1 MSDDLYTAPPASTN
15 RVLDSPPP
23 SPPSPANSDTDTK
36 LSRKREREGSLEPAT
51 TPKSNTDSDPFVREY
66 KDARTPAK
74 KNRLHLDSTAE
85 EEDGLITRSRSPSP
99 GADVSVSVSP
109 PQEMK
114 MRVRQI
120 SQGVEDLSWQNM
132 QNATPQKT
140 TALAPFVGSHSHSE
154 DSDPMESADGSAE
167 IKVDAEEPPSSDGAV
182 EIPAA
187 EDAPPEPS
195 SLMPAGLPARRDESD
210 SDSGE
215 KEKGLKRKFLE
226 RGTSAGPQEN
236 GDESKASAEPL
247 KRLRDDPDKDENPR
261 ETKRPSPPPEPN
273 ARKSPPPAASPKLS
287 GFMAYA
293 STSSPFASVKGQNLF
308 ASKKATSSIPFAAST
323 PVSSSPRTP
332 AGFGEPSSPPSSTKR
347 AVFGSS
353 SSPFAASA
361 KAKQDVLGSTSKLGR
376 AKSPTRRANPTGTS
390 AFSAYASGGAQGFSL
405 PAQKRVRS
413 GSPDDSGAS
422 SVERATPVGG
432 VPATNGSAADSGAE
446 DERDD
451 RPVTFGEKLRAG
463 KDEEEEGKSDEEGA
477 KPVLTE
483 QEFTTGEEEE
493 ETLHQVRGKLFSLVD
508 GTQWKERGTGTLKL
522 NVRRSDGGGARLVMR
537 KEAVYTVL
545 LNVTLFHGMRC
556 TLAQDP
562 RYLRLSV
569 LEGGGATHY
578 NLRVGSAKAAQ
589 ELLNEIN
596 ANLPTA

>member
-1 MSDDLYTAPPASTN
+1 M
-15 RVLDSPPP
+15 LDSPPP

-36 LSRKREREGSLEPAT
+36 SSRKREREVSLEPAT
-51 TPKSNTDSDPFVREY
+51 TPKSTADTDPLVREY
-66 KDARTPAK
+66 KEARTPAK

-85 EEDGLITRSRSPSP
+85 EEDGDGAITRSQSPSP
-99 GADVSVSVSP
+99 GLAVSVSP

-132 QNATPQKT
+132 QKATPEKS
-140 TALAPFVGSHSHSE
+140 TAVAPFVGAQVE
-154 DSDPMESADGSAE
+154 DSEPVESANGPTE
-167 IKVDAEEPPSSDGAV
+167 IKIDGEEPLSSDGA
-182 EIPAA
+182 IDGAST
-187 EDAPPEPS
+187 EDA
-195 SLMPAGLPARRDESD
+195 LRPAGLPSRRDSD

-236 GDESKASAEPL
+236 GDDAKAPTEPL

-273 ARKSPPPAASPKLS
+273 ARKSPPPAAPKLVRDLPS

-308 ASKKATSSIPFAAST
+308 ASKKATSSIPFAASP
-323 PVSSSPRTP
+323 PVNSVPASPF
-332 AGFGEPSSPPSSTKR
+332 AAAALGEPSSPPSTKR

-353 SSPFAASA
+353 SSPFAAA
-361 KAKQDVLGSTSKLGR
+361 TKAKQDVLGSTSKLGR
-376 AKSPTRRANPTGTS
+376 AKSPSRRANAAGTS

-422 SVERATPVGG
+422 SLERTTTPGSAF
-432 VPATNGSAADSGAE
+432 ATNGSADSGAE
-446 DERDD
+446 EEQDD
-451 RPVTFGEKLRAG
+451 RPVSFGEKLRAG
-463 KDEEEEGKSDEEGA
+463 KDEEEEGKSDDESA

-493 ETLHQVRGKLFSLVD
+493 ETLHQVRGKLYSLVD

-556 TLAQDP
+556 VLAQDP

-569 LEGGGATHY
+569 LESGVATHY

-589 ELLNEIN
+589 ELINEIN

>member
-1 MSDDLYTAPPASTN
+1 MSDAPNSPPSTTN
-15 RVLDSPPP
+15 HNLDSPPP
-23 SPPSPANSDTDTK
+23 SPPSPANSDTETK
-36 LSRKREREGSLEPAT
+36 LSRKREREVSLEAAT
-51 TPKSNTDSDPFVREY
+51 TPKSTTDTDPLVREY
-66 KDARTPAK
+66 KDVRTPAK

-85 EEDGLITRSRSPSP
+85 EEDGLMTRSRSPSP
-99 GADVSVSVSP
+99 AFDASVSP

-120 SQGVEDLSWQNM
+120 SQGVEDLRWQNM
-132 QNATPQKT
+132 QNATPEKT
-140 TALAPFVGSHSHSE
+140 TALAPFVGV
-154 DSDPMESADGSAE
+154 ESADGSTE
-167 IKVDAEEPPSSDGAV
+167 IKVDPEELQSSDGAIDV
-182 EIPAA
+182 
-187 EDAPPEPS
+187 S
-195 SLMPAGLPARRDESD
+195 STADLQSSTSRRDSD

-226 RGTSAGPQEN
+226 RGTSAGPPEN
-236 GDESKASAEPL
+236 GDEAKAPTEPL

-273 ARKSPPPAASPKLS
+273 APPPAAAPKLG

-293 STSSPFASVKGQNLF
+293 STSSPFALVKGQNLF
-308 ASKKATSSIPFAAST
+308 ASKKATSSVPFGATTPVNSVVSSPFA
-323 PVSSSPRTP
+323 TP
-332 AGFGEPSSPPSSTKR
+332 ASEPSSPPSSKR
-347 AVFGSS
+347 AVFGVS
-353 SSPFAASA
+353 SSPFTASS
-361 KAKQDVLGSTSKLGR
+361 KAKQDILGSTSKLSR
-376 AKSPTRRANPTGTS
+376 AKSPPRRGTPTGTS
-390 AFSAYASGGAQGFSL
+390 AFSAYASGGVQGFSL

-422 SVERATPVGG
+422 SLERTPAEGSASA
-432 VPATNGSAADSGAE
+432 PNGSTDSGAE

-451 RPVTFGEKLRAG
+451 RPVSFGEKLRAG
-463 KDEEEEGKSDEEGA
+463 KDEEEEGKSDEEGV

-483 QEFTTGEEEE
+483 QECVSRPFSPCLLAANCSPVTTGEEEE
-493 ETLHQVRGKLFSLVD
+493 ETLHQVRGKLYSLID

-569 LEGGGATHY
+569 LEGGVATHY

-596 ANLPTA
+596 ANIPAA

>member
-1 MSDDLYTAPPASTN
+1 MSDAPNSPPSTTN
-15 RVLDSPPP
+15 HNLDSPAP
-23 SPPSPANSDTDTK
+23 SPPSPANSDTETK
-36 LSRKREREGSLEPAT
+36 LSRKREREVSLEAAT
-51 TPKSNTDSDPFVREY
+51 TPKSTDTDPLVREY
-66 KDARTPAK
+66 KDVRTPAK

-85 EEDGLITRSRSPSP
+85 EEDGLMTRSRSPSP
-99 GADVSVSVSP
+99 AFDASVSP

-120 SQGVEDLSWQNM
+120 SQGVEDLRWQNM
-132 QNATPQKT
+132 QNATPEKT
-140 TALAPFVGSHSHSE
+140 TALAPFVGV
-154 DSDPMESADGSAE
+154 ESADGSTE
-167 IKVDAEEPPSSDGAV
+167 IKVDPEEPQSSDGAIDV
-182 EIPAA
+182 
-187 EDAPPEPS
+187 S
-195 SLMPAGLPARRDESD
+195 STADLQSSTSRRDSD

-226 RGTSAGPQEN
+226 RGTSAGPPEN
-236 GDESKASAEPL
+236 GDEAKAPTEPL

-261 ETKRPSPPPEPN
+261 ETKRPSPPPEPH
-273 ARKSPPPAASPKLS
+273 APPPAAAPKLG

-308 ASKKATSSIPFAAST
+308 ASKKATSSVPFGTTTPVNSVVSSPFA
-323 PVSSSPRTP
+323 TP
-332 AGFGEPSSPPSSTKR
+332 ASEPSSPPSSKR
-347 AVFGSS
+347 AVFGVS
-353 SSPFAASA
+353 SSPFTASS
-361 KAKQDVLGSTSKLGR
+361 KAKQDILGSTSKLSR
-376 AKSPTRRANPTGTS
+376 AKSPPRRGTPTGTS
-390 AFSAYASGGAQGFSL
+390 AFSAYASGGVQGFSL

-422 SVERATPVGG
+422 SLERTPAEGSASA
-432 VPATNGSAADSGAE
+432 PNGSTDSGAE

-451 RPVTFGEKLRAG
+451 RPVSFGEKLRAG
-463 KDEEEEGKSDEEGA
+463 KDEEEEGKSDEEGV

-483 QEFTTGEEEE
+483 QECVSRPLSSCSLAANCSPVTTGEEEE
-493 ETLHQVRGKLFSLVD
+493 ETLHQVRGKLYSLID

-569 LEGGGATHY
+569 LEGGVATHY

-596 ANLPTA
+596 ANIPAA

>member
-1 MSDDLYTAPPASTN
+1 MSDAHPTPPGSVN

-36 LSRKREREGSLEPAT
+36 LSRKREREVSLEPAT
-51 TPKSNTDSDPFVREY
+51 TPKSTTDTDPLVREY
-66 KDARTPAK
+66 KEARTPAK

-85 EEDGLITRSRSPSP
+85 EEDGVITRSRSPSP
-99 GADVSVSVSP
+99 SVDLSVSP

-132 QNATPQKT
+132 QNATPEKT
-140 TALAPFVGSHSHSE
+140 TALAPFVGSQLE
-154 DSDPMESADGSAE
+154 DSDPMESADGSTE
-167 IKVDAEEPPSSDGAV
+167 IKVDAEEPPSSDGA
-182 EIPAA
+182 IDLPATN
-187 EDAPPEPS
+187 DGPRSTSEPS
-195 SLMPAGLPARRDESD
+195 SLMSAGLPSRDSD

-236 GDESKASAEPL
+236 GDEPKAPAEPL

-273 ARKSPPPAASPKLS
+273 APKSPRPAAAPKLS

-293 STSSPFASVKGQNLF
+293 STSSPFASVKGENLF
-308 ASKKATSSIPFAAST
+308 ASKKATSSIPFATST
-323 PVSSSPRTP
+323 PASNSVTSSPFA
-332 AGFGEPSSPPSSTKR
+332 AGPGEPSSPPSSSKR
-347 AVFGSS
+347 AVFGIS

-361 KAKQDVLGSTSKLGR
+361 KAKQDILGSTSKLGR
-376 AKSPTRRANPTGTS
+376 AKSPPRRANPAGTS
-390 AFSAYASGGAQGFSL
+390 AFSAYASGGVQGFSL

-422 SVERATPVGG
+422 SLERATTAGSALG
-432 VPATNGSAADSGAE
+432 TNGSADSGAE

-463 KDEEEEGKSDEEGA
+463 KDEEEEGKSDEESA

-483 QEFTTGEEEE
+483 QEFTTGEEDE

-545 LNVTLFHGMRC
+545 LNVTLFRGMRC

-569 LEGGGATHY
+569 LEGGVATHY
-578 NLRVGSAKAAQ
+578 NLRVASAKAAQ

-596 ANLPTA
+596 ANLPAV

>member
-1 MSDDLYTAPPASTN
+1 MSAHNSPPPTTHT
-15 RVLDSPPP
+15 LDSPPS

-36 LSRKREREGSLEPAT
+36 LSRKREREVSLEPAT
-51 TPKSNTDSDPFVREY
+51 TPKSATDTDPLVQY

-85 EEDGLITRSRSPSP
+85 EEDGVITRSRSPSP
-99 GADVSVSVSP
+99 VDVSVSP

-132 QNATPQKT
+132 QQATPEKT
-140 TALAPFVGSHSHSE
+140 SALAPFVDAQLE
-154 DSDPMESADGSAE
+154 DSAIESADGSTE
-167 IKVDAEEPPSSDGAV
+167 IKVDEEEPPSSDGA
-182 EIPAA
+182 IDIHST
-187 EDAPPEPS
+187 EDAIRSTSEPS
-195 SLMPAGLPARRDESD
+195 SQVSVGMPSRRDSD

-226 RGTSAGPQEN
+226 RGTSAGPPEN
-236 GDESKASAEPL
+236 GDEPKAPAEPL
-247 KRLRDDPDKDENPR
+247 KRFRDDPDRDENPR

-273 ARKSPPPAASPKLS
+273 ARTSPPPAATPKLS

-308 ASKKATSSIPFAAST
+308 AKKATSSIPSAAAAGA
-323 PVSSSPRTP
+323 PVNPVVSSPFT
-332 AGFGEPSSPPSSTKR
+332 AALGEPSSPPPSTKR

-353 SSPFAASA
+353 SSPFAAST
-361 KAKQDVLGSTSKLGR
+361 KAKQDVLGSAAKFGR
-376 AKSPTRRANPTGTS
+376 AKSPTRRTNAAGSS
-390 AFSAYASGGAQGFSL
+390 AFSAYASGGAHGFSL

-422 SVERATPVGG
+422 SLERATPVGTAFG
-432 VPATNGSAADSGAE
+432 NGSADSGAE

-493 ETLHQVRGKLFSLVD
+493 ETLHQVRGKLYSLVD
-508 GTQWKERGTGTLKL
+508 GAQWKERGTGTLKL

-569 LEGGGATHY
+569 LEGGVATHY

-589 ELLNEIN
+589 ELMNEIN

>member
-1 MSDDLYTAPPASTN
+1 MSDTPQSPPSAT
-15 RVLDSPPP
+15 RPLDSPPP

-36 LSRKREREGSLEPAT
+36 LSRKREREVSLEPAT
-51 TPKSNTDSDPFVREY
+51 TPKSSADADPLREY
-66 KDARTPAK
+66 KETRTPAK

-85 EEDGLITRSRSPSP
+85 EEDGVITRSRSTSP
-99 GADVSVSVSP
+99 VFETGVSP

-132 QNATPQKT
+132 QNASPEKT
-140 TALAPFVGSHSHSE
+140 TAVAPFVPRQLD
-154 DSDPMESADGSAE
+154 DSNPVEFADGSAE
-167 IKVDAEEPPSSDGAV
+167 IKVDTEEPPSSDGA
-182 EIPAA
+182 IATSAA
-187 EDAPPEPS
+187 DPMRS
-195 SLMPAGLPARRDESD
+195 TSRRDSD

-236 GDESKASAEPL
+236 GDEPKALSEPL

-273 ARKSPPPAASPKLS
+273 APKSPPPAAAAPKLG

-293 STSSPFASVKGQNLF
+293 STSSPFAAVKGENLF
-308 ASKKATSSIPFAAST
+308 ASKKTTSSIPFTAT
-323 PVSSSPRTP
+323 PPANPVVSSPFAAP
-332 AGFGEPSSPPSSTKR
+332 AGEPSSPPSSKR
-347 AVFGSS
+347 AVFGVS
-353 SSPFAASA
+353 SSPFAAA
-361 KAKQDVLGSTSKLGR
+361 TKAKQDILGSTSKLSR
-376 AKSPTRRANPTGTS
+376 AKSPSRRGTPAGTS
-390 AFSAYASGGAQGFSL
+390 AFSAYASGGVQGFAL
-405 PAQKRVRS
+405 PTQKRVRS

-422 SVERATPVGG
+422 SLERATAVATGSAS
-432 VPATNGSAADSGAE
+432 ATNGSTDSSAE

-451 RPVTFGEKLRAG
+451 RPVSFGEKLRAG
-463 KDEEEEGKSDEEGA
+463 KDDEEDGKSDEESA

-493 ETLHQVRGKLFSLVD
+493 ETLHQVRGKLYSLVD

-556 TLAQDP
+556 ALAQDP

-569 LEGGGATHY
+569 LEGGVATHY

-596 ANLPTA
+596 ANLPAA

>member
-1 MSDDLYTAPPASTN
+1 MSAVHNIPPGSTN
-15 RVLDSPPP
+15 RDLDSPPP

-36 LSRKREREGSLEPAT
+36 LSRKREREVSLEPAT
-51 TPKSNTDSDPFVREY
+51 TPKSTTDSDPLVREY
-66 KDARTPAK
+66 KEARTPAK

-85 EEDGLITRSRSPSP
+85 EEDGAITRSRSPSP
-99 GADVSVSVSP
+99 SVDMSVSP

-132 QNATPQKT
+132 QNATPKKT
-140 TALAPFVGSHSHSE
+140 TAVAPFVGSHTK
-154 DSDPMESADGSAE
+154 DSDPIESADGSTE
-167 IKVDAEEPPSSDGAV
+167 IKVDEEEPPSSDGV
-182 EIPAA
+182 IDIPST
-187 EDAPPEPS
+187 EDGPRSTSEPS
-195 SLMPAGLPARRDESD
+195 SLVSPAGRDSD

-236 GDESKASAEPL
+236 GDEPKAPAEPL

-273 ARKSPPPAASPKLS
+273 APKSPPPAAAPKPS

-308 ASKKATSSIPFAAST
+308 ASKKATSPIPFAAST
-323 PVSSSPRTP
+323 PLSSTASSPFT
-332 AGFGEPSSPPSSTKR
+332 AGLGEPSSPPSSKR

-376 AKSPTRRANPTGTS
+376 AKSPPRRANPAGTS
-390 AFSAYASGGAQGFSL
+390 AFSAYASGGVHGFSL
-405 PAQKRVRS
+405 PAQKRLRS
-413 GSPDDSGAS
+413 GSPDDSGAGS
-422 SVERATPVGG
+422 LERATTTGNAF
-432 VPATNGSAADSGAE
+432 ATNGSADSGAE

-493 ETLHQVRGKLFSLVD
+493 ETLHQVRGKLYSLVD

-569 LEGGGATHY
+569 LEGGVATHY

-589 ELLNEIN
+589 ELMNEIN

>member
-1 MSDDLYTAPPASTN
+1 MSDAQHSPPSN
-15 RVLDSPPP
+15 SHVLDSPPA

-36 LSRKREREGSLEPAT
+36 SSRKREREVSLEPAT
-51 TPKSNTDSDPFVREY
+51 TPKSTDTDPLVREY
-66 KDARTPAK
+66 KEARTPAK

-85 EEDGLITRSRSPSP
+85 EEDGAMTRSRSPSP
-99 GADVSVSVSP
+99 SLDVSVSP

-132 QNATPQKT
+132 KNSSPEKMGGLDSQ
-140 TALAPFVGSHSHSE
+140 LE
-154 DSDPMESADGSAE
+154 DSVDGSTE
-167 IKVDAEEPPSSDGAV
+167 IKVDAEEPPSSDGAIDV
-182 EIPAA
+182 PST
-187 EDAPPEPS
+187 EDALCSTSQPS
-195 SLMPAGLPARRDESD
+195 SLGLPSRRDSD

-215 KEKGLKRKFLE
+215 KEKGLKRKFVE
-226 RGTSAGPQEN
+226 RGSSAGPPEN
-236 GDESKASAEPL
+236 GDEPKAPAEPL

-261 ETKRPSPPPEPN
+261 ETKRPSPPPEKDAP
-273 ARKSPPPAASPKLS
+273 RSPPPAAAPKLS

-293 STSSPFASVKGQNLF
+293 STSSPFASVKGENLF
-308 ASKKATSSIPFAAST
+308 ASKKATSSIPFATST
-323 PVSSSPRTP
+323 PVSSGTSSPFAP
-332 AGFGEPSSPPSSTKR
+332 VLGEPSSPPSSTKR
-347 AVFGSS
+347 AVFGST

-361 KAKQDVLGSTSKLGR
+361 KAKQDVLGSTSKLAR
-376 AKSPTRRANPTGTS
+376 AKSPARRANPAGTN
-390 AFSAYASGGAQGFSL
+390 AFSAYASGGVQGFSL

-422 SVERATPVGG
+422 SLERATNAFSG
-432 VPATNGSAADSGAE
+432 NGSVDSGAE
-446 DERDD
+446 DEHDD
-451 RPVTFGEKLRAG
+451 RPSTFGEKLRAG
-463 KDEEEEGKSDEEGA
+463 KDEEEEGKSDDEDA

-483 QEFTTGEEEE
+483 QEVMTGEEDE
-493 ETLHQVRGKLFSLVD
+493 ETLHQVRGKLYSLVD
-508 GTQWKERGTGTLKL
+508 TQWKERGTGTLKL

-569 LEGGGATHY
+569 LEGGVATHY
-578 NLRVGSAKAAQ
+578 NLRIASAKAAQ

>member
-1 MSDDLYTAPPASTN
+1 MSEPHNSPPSTSHA
-15 RVLDSPPP
+15 LDSPPASP
-23 SPPSPANSDTDTK
+23 SSPANSDTDTK
-36 LSRKREREGSLEPAT
+36 LSRKREREVSLEPAT
-51 TPKSNTDSDPFVREY
+51 TPKSTSDTDPLVREY
-66 KDARTPAK
+66 KEARTPAK

-85 EEDGLITRSRSPSP
+85 EEDGVMTRSRSLSP
-99 GADVSVSVSP
+99 GEDIISASP

-132 QNATPQKT
+132 KNSTPEKA
-140 TALAPFVGSHSHSE
+140 TALGSQLE
-154 DSDPMESADGSAE
+154 DSDPIESVDGSTD
-167 IKVDAEEPPSSDGAV
+167 IKVDAPEPPSTDGALDV
-182 EIPAA
+182 PSA
-187 EDAPPEPS
+187 EPS
-195 SLMPAGLPARRDESD
+195 GGLPSGRDSD

-226 RGTSAGPQEN
+226 RGSSAGPPEN
-236 GDESKASAEPL
+236 GEAKAPAEPL

-261 ETKRPSPPPEPN
+261 ETKRPSPPPRKMLASRPLLRRLPN
-273 ARKSPPPAASPKLS
+273 SCG

-308 ASKKATSSIPFAAST
+308 ASKKAPSSIPFATTST
-323 PVSSSPRTP
+323 PVTSGTSSPFS
-332 AGFGEPSSPPSSTKR
+332 AALGEPSSPPSSKR

-361 KAKQDVLGSTSKLGR
+361 KAKQDVLGSTSKFTR
-376 AKSPTRRANPTGTS
+376 AKSPPRRATPAGAS
-390 AFSAYASGGAQGFSL
+390 AFSAYASGGVQGFAL

-422 SVERATPVGG
+422 SLERTATAGG
-432 VPATNGSAADSGAE
+432 AFSGNGSADSGAE
-446 DERDD
+446 DEHDD
-451 RPVTFGEKLRAG
+451 RPTTFVDKLRAG
-463 KDEEEEGKSDEEGA
+463 KDEEEEGRSEDEGA

-483 QEFTTGEEEE
+483 QEFMTGEEEE
-493 ETLHQVRGKLFSLVD
+493 ETLHQVRGKLYSLVD
-508 GTQWKERGTGTLKL
+508 GNQWKERGTGTLKL

-556 TLAQDP
+556 MLAQDP

-569 LEGGGATHY
+569 LEGGIATHY
-578 NLRVGSAKAAQ
+578 NLRVSSAKAAQ
-589 ELLNEIN
+589 ELLQEIN
-596 ANLPTA
+596 ANIPAA

>member
-1 MSDDLYTAPPASTN
+1 MSESRNSPPSTSHI
-15 RVLDSPPP
+15 LDSPPA
-23 SPPSPANSDTDTK
+23 SPPSPANSDTETK
-36 LSRKREREGSLEPAT
+36 SSRKREREVSLEPAT
-51 TPKSNTDSDPFVREY
+51 TPKSTADSDPLVREY

-85 EEDGLITRSRSPSP
+85 EEDGLDTRSRSPSP
-99 GADVSVSVSP
+99 GVDVTVSP

-114 MRVRQI
+114 IRVRQI

-132 QNATPQKT
+132 KNATPEKS
-140 TALAPFVGSHSHSE
+140 TALAPFVDGTLE
-154 DSDPMESADGSAE
+154 DESADGSTE

-182 EIPAA
+182 EVPFADDVA
-187 EDAPPEPS
+187 RPTSGQSSVMPS
-195 SLMPAGLPARRDESD
+195 GRDSD

-226 RGTSAGPQEN
+226 RGSSAGPPEN
-236 GDESKASAEPL
+236 GDDSKAPTEPL

-261 ETKRPSPPPEPN
+261 ETKRPSPPPEQDVH
-273 ARKSPPPAASPKLS
+273 KPPPAAAPKLS

-293 STSSPFASVKGQNLF
+293 SSSSPFAAVKGQNLF
-308 ASKKATSSIPFAAST
+308 ASKKTTSSVPFTAST
-323 PVSSSPRTP
+323 PPVTSTATSPFAP
-332 AGFGEPSSPPSSTKR
+332 VLGEPSSPPSSTKR
-347 AVFGSS
+347 ALFGSS
-353 SSPFAASA
+353 SSPFAAA
-361 KAKQDVLGSTSKLGR
+361 TKAKQDILGSTSKLGR
-376 AKSPTRRANPTGTS
+376 AKSPPRRATPAGTN
-390 AFSAYASGGAQGFSL
+390 AFSAYASSGVQGFAL
-405 PAQKRVRS
+405 PSAQKRVRS
-413 GSPDDSGAS
+413 DSPDDSGAS
-422 SVERATPVGG
+422 SLERSTPVGST
-432 VPATNGSAADSGAE
+432 PAANGSVDSGAE
-446 DERDD
+446 DDHD
-451 RPVTFGEKLRAG
+451 GSFGAKLRAA

-483 QEFTTGEEEE
+483 QEFTTGEEDE
-493 ETLHQVRGKLFSLVD
+493 ETLHQVRGKLYSLVD

-589 ELLNEIN
+589 ELMNEIN
-596 ANLPTA
+596 ANLPAA

>member
-1 MSDDLYTAPPASTN
+1 MSDTRNPPSDSSHI
-15 RVLDSPPP
+15 LDSPPA
-23 SPPSPANSDTDTK
+23 SPPSPANSDTETK
-36 LSRKREREGSLEPAT
+36 SSRKREREVSLEPAT
-51 TPKSNTDSDPFVREY
+51 TPKSTADSDPLVREY

-85 EEDGLITRSRSPSP
+85 EENGVITRSRSPSM
-99 GADVSVSVSP
+99 GLDVSVSP

-114 MRVRQI
+114 IRVRQI

-132 QNATPQKT
+132 KNATPEKS
-140 TALAPFVGSHSHSE
+140 TALAPFVDGHLE
-154 DSDPMESADGSAE
+154 DESADGSTE

-182 EIPAA
+182 DVSFADDAA
-187 EDAPPEPS
+187 REPS
-195 SLMPAGLPARRDESD
+195 SALPSRVDSD

-226 RGTSAGPQEN
+226 RGTSAGPPEN
-236 GDESKASAEPL
+236 GDKPNDPAEPL

-261 ETKRPSPPPEPN
+261 ETKRPSPPPEQD
-273 ARKSPPPAASPKLS
+273 ARKSPPPPAAPKLT

-293 STSSPFASVKGQNLF
+293 SSSSPFAAVKGQNLF
-308 ASKKATSSIPFAAST
+308 ASKKTTSTVPFAAST
-323 PVSSSPRTP
+323 PPVNSGAVSPFAP
-332 AGFGEPSSPPSSTKR
+332 VLGEPSSPPSSTKR

-353 SSPFAASA
+353 SSPFAAA
-361 KAKQDVLGSTSKLGR
+361 TKAKQDILGSTSKLGR
-376 AKSPTRRANPTGTS
+376 ARSPPRRATPAGAN
-390 AFSAYASGGAQGFSL
+390 AFSAYASSGVQGFAL
-405 PAQKRVRS
+405 PAANKRVRS
-413 GSPDDSGAS
+413 GSPDDSRAS
-422 SVERATPVGG
+422 SLEGATPADGAL
-432 VPATNGSAADSGAE
+432 PSNGSADSSAE
-446 DERDD
+446 DEHDSS
-451 RPVTFGEKLRAG
+451 FGAKLRAA

-483 QEFTTGEEEE
+483 QEFTTGEEDE
-493 ETLHQVRGKLFSLVD
+493 ETLHQVRGKLYSLVD

-569 LEGGGATHY
+569 LEGGVATHY

-589 ELLNEIN
+589 ELMNEIN
-596 ANLPTA
+596 ANLPAA